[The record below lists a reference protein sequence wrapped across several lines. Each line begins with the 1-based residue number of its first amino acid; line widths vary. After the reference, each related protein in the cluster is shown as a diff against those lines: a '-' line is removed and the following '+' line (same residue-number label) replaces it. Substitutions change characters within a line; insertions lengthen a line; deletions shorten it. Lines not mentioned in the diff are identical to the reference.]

1 MRDMKNYFSS
11 EERTRHIIL
20 LAAQETAEAL
30 SKSSAITANERKDLK
45 TATTLL
51 KKFTSS
57 ICERFGMPY
66 QRKIENTMRAN
77 NLKLV
82 GKFAPVEECI
92 SHAANEDLELTVKEM
107 QFMHCVECDKKNFK
121 DCAMYTMCIACDID
135 GEDTGGCPFAV

>member
-1 MRDMKNYFSS
+1 MKNYFSS

-30 SKSSAITANERKDLK
+30 SGSSAITASERKDLK
-45 TATTLL
+45 TVTTLL

-57 ICERFGMPY
+57 VCERFGVPY

-92 SHAANEDLELTVKEM
+92 SYAAAEDLEPTVRTI
-107 QFMHCVECDKKNFK
+107 QFMHCVECEKTSFK
-121 DCAMYTMCIACDID
+121 DCAMYAMCVSCGID
-135 GEDTGGCPFAV
+135 GEDTKGCPYRV

>member
-1 MRDMKNYFSS
+1 MKNYFSS

-121 DCAMYTMCIACDID
+121 DCAMYAMCIACDID
-135 GEDTGGCPFAV
+135 GEETGSCPFAV

>member
-1 MRDMKNYFSS
+1 MKNYFSS

-57 ICERFGMPY
+57 VCERFGVPY

-82 GKFAPVEECI
+82 GKFAPEEECI
-92 SHAANEDLELTVKEM
+92 SYAAAEDLEPTVRTI
-107 QFMHCVECDKKNFK
+107 QFMHCVECEKTCFK
-121 DCAMYTMCIACDID
+121 DCAMYAMCVSCGID
-135 GEDTGGCPFAV
+135 GEDTNGCPYRV

>member
-1 MRDMKNYFSS
+1 MKNYFNS

-20 LAAQETAEAL
+20 LAAQETADELSESEAL
-30 SKSSAITANERKDLK
+30 TPEERKKLK

-57 ICERFGMPY
+57 VCERFGEPY
-66 QRKIENTMRAN
+66 KRKIENTMRAN

-82 GKFAPVEECI
+82 GKYAEVCECI
-92 SHAANEDLELTVKEM
+92 SHAANEDLEPTVKEM

-121 DCAMYTMCIACDID
+121 DCAMYAMCIACDID
-135 GEDTGGCPFAV
+135 GEETGGCPFAV